1 MARKQA
7 RRRKPGKPRRMQVP
21 KLRVGRIIAPCIAA
35 AIIFAAY
42 DVSSRLLDRPIQS
55 IEINGPLQRVTALQI
70 EAAISDE
77 LDAGFLGTD
86 LSRMQALVQGLPW
99 IDQASVARRWPNRIA
114 VTVSEQEPAAV
125 WGERGLLNV
134 RGELFVRSARHVPAE
149 LPQLSGPDARS
160 GEVAKRYLEVRE
172 KLIPIGL
179 DLRRVHMNARG
190 AWQMT
195 LQNGLEIRL
204 GRREIEKRTSL
215 FLDVVASIITGRAAD
230 IEYVDMRYSN
240 GFAIGWKNGARTPG
254 RNPQHVEVEK
264 EMLASRGSP

>member
-7 RRRKPGKPRRMQVP
+7 RRRKQGKARRMQVP

-35 AIIFAAY
+35 VIIFATY
-42 DVSSRLLDRPIQS
+42 DVSGRLLDRPIQS
-55 IEINGPLQRVTALQI
+55 IEINGPFQRVTALQI
-70 EAAISDE
+70 EEVISEE

-114 VTVSEQEPAAV
+114 VTVSEQAPAAV

-149 LPQLSGPDARS
+149 LPQLSGPENRS
-160 GEVAKRYLEVRE
+160 ADVAKRYLEVRQ

-179 DLRRVHMNARG
+179 DLRRVHLDARG

-195 LQNGLEIRL
+195 LQNGLVVRL
-204 GRREIEKRTSL
+204 GRREIEERTGL
-215 FLDVVASIITGRAAD
+215 FVDVVASIITGHAAD

-240 GFAIGWKNGARTPG
+240 GFAIGWKNGASTPIS
-254 RNPQHVEVEK
+254 NPPPMEK

>member
-7 RRRKPGKPRRMQVP
+7 RRRKQGQTSRVRAP

-35 AIIFAAY
+35 VIIIATY
-42 DVSSRLLDRPIQS
+42 HVSGRLLDRPIQA
-55 IEINGPLQRVTALQI
+55 IEINGTFQRVTALQI

-77 LDAGFLGTD
+77 LEAGFLGTD
-86 LSRMQALVQGLPW
+86 LSRMQALIQGLPW

-114 VTVSEQEPAAV
+114 VTVSEQAPAAV

-134 RGELFVRSARHVPAE
+134 RGELFVKSAHHVPAE
-149 LPQLSGPDARS
+149 LPRLSGPESRS
-160 GEVAKRYLEVRE
+160 ADVAKRYLDVRE

-179 DLRRVHMNARG
+179 DLRRVHLDARG
-190 AWQMT
+190 AWKMT
-195 LQNGLEIRL
+195 LQNGLEVRF
-204 GRREIEKRTSL
+204 GRRVIDERIGL
-215 FLDVVASIITGRAAD
+215 FVDVVASIITGHAAD

-240 GFAIGWKNGARTPG
+240 GFTIGWKNGSSSPIANR
-254 RNPQHVEVEK
+254 QQVEK

>member
-21 KLRVGRIIAPCIAA
+21 KLRIGRIIAPCIAA

-42 DVSSRLLDRPIQS
+42 DVSRRLLDRPIQS
-55 IEINGPLQRVTALQI
+55 IEINGPFQRVTALQI
-70 EAAISDE
+70 EEAISDE

-86 LSRMQALVQGLPW
+86 LSRMQAMVQGLPW

-149 LPQLSGPDARS
+149 
-160 GEVAKRYLEVRE
+160 
-172 KLIPIGL
+172 
-179 DLRRVHMNARG
+179 
-190 AWQMT
+190 
-195 LQNGLEIRL
+195 
-204 GRREIEKRTSL
+204 
-215 FLDVVASIITGRAAD
+215 
-230 IEYVDMRYSN
+230 
-240 GFAIGWKNGARTPG
+240 
-254 RNPQHVEVEK
+254 
-264 EMLASRGSP
+264 